1 MSEQMK
7 SILAVLLAVAC
18 VDRDV
23 KTIAALQQRVAQLE
37 GELDEARRKLGKIE
51 TRCPSCQNT
60 TLFISDHGASVCSW
74 LGCKNPV
81 PERFIAAL
89 QADHARVLGLVRAL
103 PLVNGVLGV
112 RVAEVELGN
121 MWAITVDGY
130 FDGNSALF
138 ETENEANAYMA
149 LLKYRASL
157 PAQPAQGGAKCVWV
171 DDEGGIYQ
179 TGCKHAFM
187 VDPDSD
193 EPPIWIKFCC
203 YCGSLVEF
211 FVPAAEGE
219 TRA

>member
-1 MSEQMK
+1 MNEWETC
-7 SILAVLLAVAC
+7 I
-18 VDRDV
+18 
-23 KTIAALQQRVAQLE
+23 
-37 GELDEARRKLGKIE
+37 DEWA
-51 TRCPSCQNT
+51 
-60 TLFISDHGASVCSW
+60 
-74 LGCKNPV
+74 
-81 PERFIAAL
+81 ERFIAAL

>member
-1 MSEQMK
+1 MS
-7 SILAVLLAVAC
+7 SLAMLKIVE
-18 VDRDV
+18 
-23 KTIAALQQRVAQLE
+23 KQNAQLRE
-37 GELDEARRKLGKIE
+37 
-51 TRCPSCQNT
+51 QN
-60 TLFISDHGASVCSW
+60 
-74 LGCKNPV
+74 
-81 PERFIAAL
+81 
-89 QADHARVLGLVRAL
+89 RVLASHLNNLVEWAL
-103 PLVNGVLGV
+103 
-112 RVAEVELGN
+112 EVTKDWTVDDDSTLAN
-121 MWAITVDGY
+121 DLRMIWQAQAAITAT
-130 FDGNSALF
+130 SQ
-138 ETENEANAYMA
+138 
-149 LLKYRASL
+149 